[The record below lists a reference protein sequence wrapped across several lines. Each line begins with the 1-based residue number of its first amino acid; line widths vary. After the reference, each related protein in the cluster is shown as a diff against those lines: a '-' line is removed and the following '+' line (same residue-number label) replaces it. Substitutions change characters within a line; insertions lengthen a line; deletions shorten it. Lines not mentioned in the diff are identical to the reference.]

1 MALNNIKI
9 SQELKN
15 KDQLSIKKDIT
26 KFQKNENLL
35 KTSNHFFKYKKKIFL
50 KKTKLSSSFKHAQK
64 LEFWR
69 KYKKLGRLSYRL
81 SDKS

>member
-26 KFQKNENLL
+26 KCEKNENLL
-35 KTSNHFFKYKKKIFL
+35 KTSNIFFKYKKKDFL
-50 KKTKLSSSFKHAQK
+50 
-64 LEFWR
+64 EEN
-69 KYKKLGRLSYRL
+69 
-81 SDKS
+81 